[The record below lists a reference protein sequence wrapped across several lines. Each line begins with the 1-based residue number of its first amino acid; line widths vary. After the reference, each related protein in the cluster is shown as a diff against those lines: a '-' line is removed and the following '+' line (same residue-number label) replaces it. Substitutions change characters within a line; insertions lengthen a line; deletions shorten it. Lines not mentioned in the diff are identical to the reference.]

1 MIEAKADQ
9 KKLNFSNCL
18 ELLEV
23 KGKEQFG
30 DGFKIQEHD
39 HGLIFKLLVYAIGD
53 KENAQELGIN
63 LGKGILLSGPVGC
76 GKTTLMKLIR
86 FFQPP
91 NARYKIKSCRE
102 ISFEFSQE
110 GYEVVQKYSTDSYL
124 SRPSFRSPIIYCFD
138 DLGSEQSLKY
148 YGNNC
153 NVMGEILLSRYDEYV
168 NHRMITHITT
178 NLSSKE
184 IEESYGNRVRSRM
197 REMFNLMGFG
207 GGAEDKR
214 R

>member
-1 MIEAKADQ
+1 MLVAKADQ
-9 KKLNFSNCL
+9 KRLNFLNCL
-18 ELLEV
+18 EFLEL

-30 DGFKIQEHD
+30 DGFNIQERD
-39 HGLIFKLLVYAIGD
+39 HELIFKLLVYAIGD
-53 KENAQELGIN
+53 KENAQRLGIN
-63 LGKGILLSGPVGC
+63 LGKGILLSGPIGC
-76 GKTTLMKLIR
+76 GKTSLMKLIR
-86 FFQPP
+86 MFQPP
-91 NARYKIKSCRE
+91 ESSYKIKSCRE

-168 NHRMITHITT
+168 NKRMITHITT

-184 IEESYGNRVRSRM
+184 IEETHI
-197 REMFNLMGFG
+197 F
-207 GGAEDKR
+207 DH
-214 R
+214 